1 MPELQ
6 PPNADEIKRQSVVRF
21 LAEMQDLKQKIELEF
36 SSRFDE
42 QINNFLATSKASY
55 PPAEISKIFD
65 TIKSLE
71 LDYMKNILTNA
82 SGNGSKILGNT
93 LSSALSGNL
102 SFSGEATQ
110 RIAELEQETNRLKIE
125 LVERE
130 KTFETERQTS
140 KNRGE
145 GQIGELNKLQEITDE
160 QKRTIE
166 MYEKQV
172 MEHGESLVNQR
183 MEIEDLQTQ
192 LGNLSQQREHS
203 DVSTKEKEEVITEQK
218 KDIEALKE
226 QLTSMEKRVSQMKSV
241 SSEKFEAKT
250 NQLDELLNLER
261 QRADEL
267 EVSMKEATTAIN
279 SYKDAVQQKDKEI
292 DKLRKNVTDT
302 KSEIA
307 SSSTE
312 KDAQIK
318 KLQDDHKALEHQL
331 TDNKNSLERT
341 EKKTANLSAELTEK
355 EKAIDTKD
363 DEIRSLRDQIVDA
376 KDNVSSEKSSQE
388 AKINDLLKEKTNN
401 EAELKNLKKE
411 IRDIKK
417 SFEGKEKSIAEI
429 SKTQEVIEK
438 DRNAIQEERDK
449 IMIQLENLK
458 SSVGDLE
465 KAANEK
471 EAIIKSLT
479 KSLQGVP
486 KFRVFLAI
494 QDIGGEIAIK
504 DLSKI
509 VGQSNNVV
517 EHIVSDLKE
526 DGLVKVSKK
535 ENKTFVNRV

>member
-42 QINNFLATSKASY
+42 QKNNFLATSKASY
-55 PPAEISKIFD
+55 SPAEIGTIFD

-125 LVERE
+125 LIERE
-130 KTFETERQTS
+130 KTFDAERQTI
-140 KNRGE
+140 KDRGE
-145 GQIGELNKLQEITDE
+145 GQIGELNRLQEITDE

-166 MYEKQV
+166 LYEKQV

-183 MEIEDLQTQ
+183 IEIEDLQTQ
-192 LGNLSQQREHS
+192 LGDLSQQRDHS
-203 DVSTKEKEEVITEQK
+203 DTSLKEKEVLIAEHE

-267 EVSMKEATTAIN
+267 EVSMKKATTAIN
-279 SYKDAVQQKDKEI
+279 SYKEAVQQKDKEI
-292 DKLRKNVTDT
+292 DKLRKTVTDT
-302 KSEIA
+302 KANIA

-312 KDAQIK
+312 KDAKIK
-318 KLQDDHKALEHQL
+318 KLQDDYKALEHQL
-331 TDNKNSLERT
+331 TDSKSSLERT
-341 EKKTANLSAELTEK
+341 EKKTANLTTELTEK
-355 EKAIDTKD
+355 EKAIDAKDGEIHSLKDQLADTKD
-363 DEIRSLRDQIVDA
+363 SIST
-376 KDNVSSEKSSQE
+376 EKTAQE
-388 AKINDLLKEKTNN
+388 AKINELLKEKTNN
-401 EAELKNLKKE
+401 EAELNNLKKE

-526 DGLVKVSKK
+526 DGLVKVTKK

>member
-42 QINNFLATSKASY
+42 QKNNFLATSKASY
-55 PPAEISKIFD
+55 SPVEIGTIFD

-125 LVERE
+125 LIERE
-130 KTFETERQTS
+130 KTFEAERQTS

-145 GQIGELNKLQEITDE
+145 GQIGELNRLQEITDE
-160 QKRTIE
+160 QKRTIGL
-166 MYEKQV
+166 YEKQV

-192 LGNLSQQREHS
+192 LGDLSQQREHS
-203 DVSTKEKEEVITEQK
+203 DVSLKEKEELIVGHV
-218 KDIEALKE
+218 KDIESLKE
-226 QLTSMEKRVSQMKSV
+226 QLTSMEKRLSQMKSV
-241 SSEKFEAKT
+241 SSEKFEAKS
-250 NQLDELLNLER
+250 NKLEDLLNLER

-267 EVSMKEATTAIN
+267 EVSMKEATTAVS
-279 SYKDAVQQKDKEI
+279 SYKEAVQEKDAEI
-292 DKLRKNVTDT
+292 DKLRKTVKGT
-302 KSEIA
+302 KAEIA

-312 KDAQIK
+312 KDAKIK
-318 KLQDDHKALEHQL
+318 KLQDNLKSLEHQL

-341 EKKTANLSAELTEK
+341 EKKTENLSTELTEK
-355 EKAIDTKD
+355 GKAIDAQD
-363 DEIRSLRDQIVDA
+363 DEIRALKEQLADA

-388 AKINDLLKEKTNN
+388 TKINDLLKEKTNN
-401 EAELKNLKKE
+401 EAELNTLKKE
-411 IRDIKK
+411 IRDLKK
-417 SFEGKEKSIAEI
+417 SFDGKEKSITEI

-438 DRNAIQEERDK
+438 DRDAIQEERDK

-471 EAIIKSLT
+471 ESIIKSLT
-479 KSLQGVP
+479 KSLQGIP

-526 DGLVKVSKK
+526 DGLVKVTKK